1 MGQLKTTTGHA
12 DNVCK
17 RSRTWG
23 ACALTFSKTWQDMAH
38 YTHWRHRNK
47 SVKLLLRPHLTA
59 LAEEAVASPGI
70 AAMSKLLETQASVKR
85 PKKIIIDVESTWLI
99 LFDSCVFL
107 RDLREKSIEATPQA
121 LHWCFSAL
129 SSSFVLLAHL
139 DLASQGSRWKLLGE
153 CARRNDARLWTVL
166 LWNFLLW
173 WIKSQCI
180 IVQGSA
186 TMTLGCLRSERSGQ
200 RSPKFL
206 PFNSDN
212 ERTCEDFVKICRVL
226 KNLVFPKSQH
236 LLVTQ
241 CYKKLHNVNV
251 HRLQLWPQVLQGGT
265 ALLGD
270 PEHSRAV
277 LKATML
283 LLNLQLLPAVMLWSY
298 YDIIHL

>member
-1 MGQLKTTTGHA
+1 
-12 DNVCK
+12 
-17 RSRTWG
+17 
-23 ACALTFSKTWQDMAH
+23 MAH

-59 LAEEAVASPGI
+59 LAEEAVAAPGI

-212 ERTCEDFVKICRVL
+212 ERTCEDLSSIEEFG
-226 KNLVFPKSQH
+226 FPQIPAFARYAMLHK
-236 LLVTQ
+236 VTQ
-241 CYKKLHNVNV
+241 CQRTPVAAL
-251 HRLQLWPQVLQGGT
+251 T
-265 ALLGD
+265 AGFAGRYGLAGW
-270 PEHSRAV
+270 SRAFTSSAQGNYAPA
-277 LKATML
+277 KSATAASG
-283 LLNLQLLPAVMLWSY
+283 NVMIILWY
-298 YDIIHL
+298 NTFVICIIMYTYI

>member
-1 MGQLKTTTGHA
+1 MNRRDWFL
-12 DNVCK
+12 
-17 RSRTWG
+17 
-23 ACALTFSKTWQDMAH
+23 M
-38 YTHWRHRNK
+38 
-47 SVKLLLRPHLTA
+47 
-59 LAEEAVASPGI
+59 
-70 AAMSKLLETQASVKR
+70 
-85 PKKIIIDVESTWLI
+85 I
-99 LFDSCVFL
+99 LVIFERFE
-107 RDLREKSIEATPQA
+107 REKHWSNLPA

-166 LWNFLLW
+166 LWNSLLW

-200 RSPKFL
+200 RFLKFL
-206 PFNSDN
+206 PFNWDN

-241 CYKKLHNVNV
+241 CYTKLHMSTYTGCSFD
-251 HRLQLWPQVLQGGT
+251 RRFC
-265 ALLGD
+265 
-270 PEHSRAV
+270 RAV
-277 LKATML
+277 RPCWVIQSIHEQCSR
-283 LLNLQLLPAVMLWSY
+283 QLCSCIMIILWY
-298 YDIIHL
+298 NTNTFVICIIMYAYI